1 MDKNYE
7 NSFIQGRELAKK
19 VMIGIVLCSVF
30 SVISLSMAS
39 FVVQMGLVALTTV
52 LIFVLIYVLVKYC
65 RCPYCGK
72 LIILGVLAVTDC
84 PRCRRNLTTG
94 KKSKKRR

>member
-1 MDKNYE
+1 MDRNYE
-7 NSFIQGRELAKK
+7 NSFIHGRELAKK
-19 VMIGIVLCSVF
+19 ILIGIVVCCVF
-30 SVISLSMAS
+30 SVLSLSMAT
-39 FVVQMGLVALTTV
+39 FVVQMGLVSVTTV
-52 LIFVLIYVLVKYC
+52 LVLLLIYVIIKYC

-94 KKSKKRR
+94 KKSKKKR